1 MNHLN
6 SAHPDEVE
14 QALVSNQPTM
24 EAYVSVKA
32 SNVFGWMDLMA
43 MRDIP
48 FEWTLP
54 GEANVYS
61 KLSPLDPRT
70 IKNYMHKVGAE
81 IERMVSTSI
90 IRKNN
95 GLVVQ

>member
-1 MNHLN
+1 
-6 SAHPDEVE
+6 
-14 QALVSNQPTM
+14 
-24 EAYVSVKA
+24 
-32 SNVFGWMDLMA
+32 MD
-43 MRDIP
+43 
-48 FEWTLP
+48 LP